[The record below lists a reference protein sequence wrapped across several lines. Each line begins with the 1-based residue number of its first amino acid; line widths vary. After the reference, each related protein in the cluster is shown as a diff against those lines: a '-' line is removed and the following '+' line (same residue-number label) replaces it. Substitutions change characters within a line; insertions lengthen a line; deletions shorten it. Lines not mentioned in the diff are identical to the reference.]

1 MDPDLSPAPPDP
13 DRARSLRR
21 YARIAGAVGAVATL
35 AVLSAVSSVKPA
47 IPFPPAALA
56 EAAIRAT
63 PGDIAT
69 FFIELLQHWTLR
81 LLTLVALVGAVLV
94 GAEAM
99 VRTSYGERS
108 RPFVAAA
115 IVSAGAGLSMLASP
129 GESVSVGAGILVC
142 AVSLVVFGVVA
153 GTMYRRISA
162 ESATDM
168 LRRRVLRVGLGGA
181 AAMAVGGSG
190 LSYLLRKLGGPD
202 TNVAIAEPEAGV
214 TPPSQGDFPAI
225 SGHTPLVTS
234 AEDHY
239 VVDINIVQPSVEAE
253 GWTLSVRGAVAIPL
267 ELDFDGLQERFTVV
281 EEYSVLSC
289 ISNEIG
295 GDLVGHSAWLGVRL
309 TDVLDAAEIDTDE
322 GDVVFRSAD
331 GYSDSITLQVARDPR
346 VLLAIGQNGQ
356 PLSREHGFPC
366 RVRIPAIYGMK
377 NAKWLQSIE
386 VVRGDYR
393 GYWQERGWSDGAEV
407 QTSSRI
413 DVAGIDLSARTG
425 DPTWVAG
432 IAWAG
437 ERGISRVEVSVDGGQ
452 SWSEARLETAASEVS
467 WTRWAY
473 EWTPEGSGPAKVVCR
488 AVDGLG
494 AEQEEGSAPPHPS
507 GATGYHYVSVDVA

>member
-1 MDPDLSPAPPDP
+1 MERDPPPASAPGDSAPP
-13 DRARSLRR
+13 RRHARL
-21 YARIAGAVGAVATL
+21 AGAVGAVATL
-35 AVLSAVSSVKPA
+35 AVLSVVSSARPS

-63 PGDIAT
+63 PGDVAT
-69 FFIELLQHWTLR
+69 FFIELLQHWALR
-81 LLTLVALVGAVLV
+81 LLTLAALAGAVLV

-99 VRTSYGERS
+99 ARTSFGGRS
-108 RPFVAAA
+108 RPFLAGAVVA
-115 IVSAGAGLSMLASP
+115 AGAGLSALASP
-129 GESVSVGAGILVC
+129 GESISLAAGIFVC
-142 AVSLVVFGVVA
+142 AVSLIVFGVAA
-153 GTMYRRISA
+153 GYLYRRISS

-168 LRRRVLRVGLGGA
+168 SRRRVLRVGLGGA
-181 AAMAVGGSG
+181 AAMAIGGSG

-202 TNVAIAEPEAGV
+202 TNVQIAKPEASV
-214 TPPSQGDFPAI
+214 TPPAQGDFPAV
-225 SGHTPLVTS
+225 SGHTSLVTT
-234 AEDHY
+234 ADDHY
-239 VVDINIVQPSVEAE
+239 VVDINIVQPSVEAD
-253 GWTLSVRGAVAIPL
+253 GWTLSVRGAVANPL
-267 ELDFDGLQERFTVV
+267 DLDFDELQQRFTVV

-309 TDVLDAAEIDTDE
+309 TDVLDAAEVDTTD

-331 GYSDSITLQVARDPR
+331 GYSDSITLEVARDPR
-346 VLLAIGQNGQ
+346 VLLAIGQNGE

-425 DPTWVAG
+425 DPTWIAG

-437 ERGISRVEVSVDGGQ
+437 ERGISKVEVSVDGGE
-452 SWSEARLETAASEVS
+452 SWSDARLEPPASEVS

-473 EWTPEGSGPAKVVCR
+473 EWTPEGSGSAEIVCR
-488 AVDGLG
+488 ATDGLG
-494 AEQEEGSAPPHPS
+494 AKQEQATAPPHPS